1 MKTVFL
7 AGGIGKRMFP
17 LMEDKFLFKFLGK
30 TLLEHHIDMA
40 VRNGLNDFVI
50 IGNPENVGKIKD
62 ILEKKGHKI
71 QYAVQTK
78 PDGMA
83 NALLAAK
90 DLLASDEIII
100 VNPNDVFDKSAY
112 SALLSA
118 AKNADADSY
127 ILGQEVTAYFPG
139 GYLIVDGK
147 NYMKGI
153 AEKPGSGN
161 EPSNLVNIVV
171 HYHKKTNELF
181 RYLQTT
187 KSANDD
193 VYESSMNK
201 MIKDG
206 FKLKVVNYTGVW
218 KAIKY
223 PWHMLEITKHF
234 LNGLKTPTI
243 NKDAKIS
250 ANAIIEGG
258 AIIDAG
264 ARVMENAVVK
274 GPCYIGRNSII
285 GNNSFVRENAHIGDN
300 SVVGFSTEVK
310 NSYIGDNCWFHTAYV
325 GDCIIA
331 DNCSLAAGTIVTNV
345 RLDENEIKV
354 NVFGKG
360 DISSGLD
367 HLGVIMGENCRT
379 GSNVTL
385 MPGVRIGPNSVVGPG
400 VVLRQDLEPNKL
412 VYVKQEQVIKENNLL
427 PNSNKKEAIMRKL
440 VKLEE
445 QRKK

>member
-30 TLLEHHIDMA
+30 TLLEHHLEMA
-40 VRNGLNDFVI
+40 VRNGLSDFVV
-50 IGNPENVGKIKD
+50 IGNPENIGRIKD
-62 ILEKKGHKI
+62 VLDGKGRV
-71 QYAVQTK
+71 QYAIQTK

-83 NALLAAK
+83 DALLAAK
-90 DLLASDEIII
+90 DFLVNEDIII

-112 SALLSA
+112 ASLLEA
-118 AKNADADSY
+118 AKNTDADAC
-127 ILGQEVTAYFPG
+127 ILGQEVKEYFPG
-139 GYLIVDGK
+139 GYLITDENGM
-147 NYMKGI
+147 MKGI
-153 AEKPGSGN
+153 VEKPGAGK
-161 EPSNLVNIVV
+161 EPGNLVNIVV
-171 HYHKKTNELF
+171 HYHRGTRELF
-181 RYLQTT
+181 EYLERT

-193 VYESSMNK
+193 VYEAAIDR

-206 FKLKVVNYTGVW
+206 FSFKVVNYTGAW

-223 PWHMLEITKHF
+223 PWHMLEITRHF
-234 LNGLKTPTI
+234 LNGLKGPVI
-243 NKDAKIS
+243 DKDAKIA
-250 ANAIIEGG
+250 ANAVIEGG
-258 AIIDAG
+258 VIIEAG
-264 ARVMENAVVK
+264 ARIMENAVVK

-285 GNNSFVRENAHIGDN
+285 GNNSLVREYAHIGDS
-300 SVVGFSTEVK
+300 SVVGFSTEIK

-325 GDCIIA
+325 GDCVIA

-345 RLDENEIKV
+345 RLDEKEIKV
-354 NVFGKG
+354 NVFGRG
-360 DISSGLD
+360 DVSSGLD

-385 MPGVRIGPNSVVGPG
+385 MPGVRVGPNSVVGPG
-400 VVLRQDLEPNKL
+400 VVLREDLEPNKL
-412 VYVKQEQVIKENNLL
+412 VYAKQEQLIKDNNVL
-427 PNSNKKEAIMRKL
+427 PDSKKKDEIMRKL

>member
-17 LMEDKFLFKFLGK
+17 LMEDKFLFKFVGK
-30 TLLEHHIDMA
+30 TLLEHHIEMA
-40 VRNGLNDFVI
+40 FSNGLDDFIV
-50 IGNPENVGKIKD
+50 IGNPENIEKIKSM
-62 ILEKKGHKI
+62 LHGKRYKI

-78 PDGMA
+78 PNGMA

-90 DLLASDEIII
+90 DLLVNDEIVII
-100 VNPNDVFDKSAY
+100 NPNDVFEKSAY
-112 SALLSA
+112 PAILAA
-118 AKNADADSY
+118 AKNSGADSY
-127 ILGQEVTAYFPG
+127 ILGQEVNEYFPG
-139 GYLIVDGK
+139 GYLVVDED
-147 NYMKGI
+147 NFMKGI
-153 AEKPGSGN
+153 VEKPGKGN

-171 HYHKKTNELF
+171 HCHRKTKELF
-181 RYLQTT
+181 SYLENT

-193 VYESSMNK
+193 LYEASMDR

-206 FKLKVVNYTGVW
+206 FRFKVVRYTGAW

-234 LNGLKTPTI
+234 LNGLNAPMIDKA
-243 NKDAKIS
+243 AKI
-250 ANAIIEGG
+250 ATNAIIEGG
-258 AIIDAG
+258 AIISAG

-274 GPCYIGRNSII
+274 GPCYIGRNSVV
-285 GNNSFVRENAHIGDN
+285 GNNALVREYAHIGDN
-300 SVVGFSTEVK
+300 SVVGFSTEIK

-325 GDCIIA
+325 GDCVIA

-345 RLDENEIKV
+345 RLDESDIKV

-360 DISSGLD
+360 DMSSGLD
-367 HLGVIMGENCRT
+367 HLGVIMGENCKT

-385 MPGVRIGPNSVVGPG
+385 MPGVRVGPNSVVGPG
-400 VVLRQDLEPNKL
+400 VVLREDLEPNKL
-412 VYVKQEQVIKENNLL
+412 VYAKQEQVVKENNVL
-427 PNSNKKEAIMRKL
+427 PNSKKKEEVMRKL

-445 QRKK
+445 NRKK

>member
-30 TLLEHHIDMA
+30 TLLEHHVEMA
-40 VRNGLNDFVI
+40 SANGLNDFVI
-50 IGNPENVGKIKD
+50 IGNPENIGKIKD
-62 ILEKKGHKI
+62 TFNGKNYRIR
-71 QYAVQTK
+71 YAVQVK

-90 DLLASDEIII
+90 ELLANEEIII
-100 VNPNDVFDKSAY
+100 INPNDVFERSAY
-112 SALLSA
+112 SAIIA
-118 AKNADADSY
+118 AGKNSDADAY
-127 ILGQEVTAYFPG
+127 ILGQEVKEYFPG

-153 AEKPGSGN
+153 VEKPGKGN

-171 HYHKKTNELF
+171 HYHKKPKELF
-181 RYLQTT
+181 KNMEVTR
-187 KSANDD
+187 SENDD
-193 VYESSMNK
+193 VYELSIDK
-201 MIKDG
+201 MIKNG
-206 FKLKVVNYTGVW
+206 SKIKVVNYTGVW

-234 LNGLKTPTI
+234 MGEIKNPSI
-243 NKDAKIS
+243 HKDAKIAPS
-250 ANAIIEGG
+250 ALIEGNVI
-258 AIIDAG
+258 AEAG
-264 ARVMENAVVK
+264 ARIMENAVVK
-274 GPCYIGRNSII
+274 GPCYIGKNSII
-285 GNNSFVRENAHIGDN
+285 GNNSLVREYAHIGDN
-300 SVVGFSTEVK
+300 SVVGFSTEIK
-310 NSYIGDNCWFHTAYV
+310 NSYIGDNCWFHTCYI
-325 GDCIIA
+325 GDCVIA

-345 RLDENEIKV
+345 RLDEKDIKV
-354 NVFGKG
+354 NIFGKG

-385 MPGVRIGPNSVVGPG
+385 MPGVRVGPNSVVGPG
-400 VVLRQDLEPNKL
+400 VTLREDLEPNKM
-412 VYVKQEQVIKENNLL
+412 VYVKQEQVVKENNVL
-427 PNSNKKEAIMRKL
+427 PNSKKKEEVMKKL
-440 VKLEE
+440 IKLEE

>member
-17 LMEDKFLFKFLGK
+17 LMEDKFMFKFLGK
-30 TLLEHHIDMA
+30 TLLEHHIEMA
-40 VRNGLNDFVI
+40 SANGLNDFVI
-50 IGNPENVGKIKD
+50 IGNPDNIDKIKD
-62 ILEKKGHKI
+62 TFNGKNYKI
-71 QYAVQTK
+71 KYAIQVK

-90 DLLASDEIII
+90 ELLANEEIMI
-100 VNPNDVFDKSAY
+100 VNPNDVFEKSAY
-112 SALLSA
+112 SAIIA
-118 AKNADADSY
+118 ASKNADADSY
-127 ILGQEVTAYFPG
+127 ILGQEVKEYFPG
-139 GYLIVDGK
+139 GYLIVDDK

-153 AEKPGSGN
+153 MEKPGKGN

-171 HYHKKTNELF
+171 HYHKKTKELF
-181 RYLQTT
+181 KNMETV
-187 KSANDD
+187 KSENDD
-193 VYESSMNK
+193 VYEMSVDK

-206 FKLKVVNYTGVW
+206 FKIKVVNYAGVW

-223 PWHMLEITKHF
+223 PWHMLDITKYF
-234 LNGLKTPTI
+234 LACMKTQMI
-243 NKDAKIS
+243 HKDAKIA
-250 ANAIIEGG
+250 ANATIEGDVIIE
-258 AIIDAG
+258 AG
-264 ARVMENAVVK
+264 AENAVVK

-285 GNNSFVRENAHIGDN
+285 GNNSLVREFAHIGDN
-300 SVVGFSTEVK
+300 SVVGFSTEIK
-310 NSYIGDNCWFHTAYV
+310 NSYIGDNCWFHTAYI

-345 RLDENEIKV
+345 RLDEKDIKV
-354 NVFGKG
+354 NIFGKG

-400 VVLRQDLEPNKL
+400 VTLRDDLEPNKM
-412 VYVKQEQVIKENNLL
+412 VYVKQEQVIKENNVL
-427 PNSNKKEAIMRKL
+427 PNSKKKEEVMKKL
-440 VKLEE
+440 IKLEE
-445 QRKK
+445 RRKK